1 MKRERRSIV
10 SIFAALSCVA
20 AAAVHAAK
28 VETFTVHSAAMDK
41 DITVAA
47 ILPDGYSQ
55 SRKYPVVYMLHGAG
69 GSYETF
75 TMVDARFLCDK
86 HGFIGISPDGCGMS
100 WWWDSPVDPAF
111 RCETFVIAEVMP
123 FVERKYAID
132 ARRERRAILG
142 GSMGGHGACWLGF
155 RHKDLF
161 GAVGSIFG
169 GVDVRPFSK
178 KWDIAKRLGPLQ
190 GNEDVW
196 KAHCAVTEAA
206 KLANGDVELCM
217 MIGTRDFFLKVNR
230 DMHELLSKNGV
241 EHTYIEYATESPK
254 TSGHCRTFCTYALPV
269 MFTFFDNYFK
279 TGSGQ
284 LATGCRPHVGA
295 AMRRNKEQSK
305 GDAGK

>member
-1 MKRERRSIV
+1 ML
-10 SIFAALSCVA
+10 AAVT
-20 AAAVHAAK
+20 VHAAK

-47 ILPDGYSQ
+47 VLPDGYNQ

-69 GSYETF
+69 SSYKTW
-75 TMVDARFLCDK
+75 TMIDAQFLCDK
-86 HGFIGISPDGCGMS
+86 YGIIGICPDGGKTS
-100 WWWDSPVDPAF
+100 WWWDSPIDPTF
-111 RCETFVIAEVMP
+111 RYETFAIAEVMP

-132 ARRERRAILG
+132 SRRECRAILG

-155 RHKDLF
+155 RHKDVF

-169 GVDVRPFSK
+169 GVDVRPFSE

-196 KAHCAVTEAA
+196 EAHCAVTEAA

-230 DMHELLSKNGV
+230 DMHDLLSKNGV
-241 EHTYIEYATESPK
+241 EHTYIEYTTESPK
-254 TSGHCRTFCTYALPV
+254 TSGHCTEFAKYALPV
-269 MFTFFDNYFK
+269 MFKFFDNYFK

-284 LATGCRPHVGA
+284 LATGCRPHIGA
-295 AMRRNKEQSK
+295 AMSRNREQTK
-305 GDAGK
+305 GKAPLRLAK